1 MIHPT
6 NIGDTLPQEIG
17 TTTLPTDFPQN
28 TPFPAFTLGDRV
40 RWKPIDSDP
49 TDFGTIIGFFY
60 AYNLAADSPT
70 ENHLHHWHWKYL
82 IFLDPTSESHS
93 FCLADTAWE
102 NHLEYHEHTT
112 PTGTER
118 NRTHPEI
125 CQLPTSHAPTRL

>member
-1 MIHPT
+1 MPSHAMIHPT
-6 NIGDTLPQEIG
+6 DIGDTLPQEIG

-28 TPFPAFTLGDRV
+28 TPVPAFTLGDRV

-60 AYNLAADSPT
+60 AYADR
-70 ENHLHHWHWKYL
+70 LQHWHWKYL
-82 IFLDPTSESHS
+82 IFLDPTSESHT

-102 NHLEYHEHTT
+102 NHLEHHEHTA

-125 CQLPTSHAPTRL
+125 CQLSTSHAPTRL